1 MRTNQPTPGRAGFT
15 LIEMMVVIAII
26 GLLLAALLPAFSTV
40 RTKARYAQANA
51 QFGALDTGLTMFR
64 TEFGTLPP
72 SAGDLKPE
80 LSQYIADPKDESA
93 TELVWIA
100 GAHLLF
106 QAMLGADG
114 LGTPGFK
121 DVDRNGSWAN
131 DTHSGENGIY
141 EIDKTTGKELHAR
154 YGGAGYVDEKM
165 KERVKSLA
173 DLETQGVLVNLASFE
188 RIARNEPLFVDPWDT
203 PILYYRANSA
213 ALRMI
218 GNDENAGIYWQ
229 EDNGIITGSDRKGK
243 TTDGLD
249 FGAGRVQGSYHAI
262 RLSICPEPV
271 VPPGTDPA
279 QEVLTNPQYAG
290 SFARFII
297 NSSIKARP
305 TPVNKDSYLLIS
317 AGPDARYGTE
327 DDVTNWKKATE

>member
-1 MRTNQPTPGRAGFT
+1 MKMNQQTPRRTGFT

-51 QFGALDTGLTMFR
+51 QFGALDTGLVMFR
-64 TEFGTLPP
+64 SEFGTLPP
-72 SAGDLKPE
+72 SAGDLRPE
-80 LSQYIADPKDESA
+80 LSQYIADPKGESA
-93 TELVWIA
+93 TELVQIA

-131 DTHSGENGIY
+131 DTHCGENGIY
-141 EIDKTTGKELHAR
+141 AIDKSTGKELHAR

-173 DLETQGVLVNLASFE
+173 DLETQGVLLNLASFE
-188 RIARNEPLFVDPWDT
+188 RIGRNEPLFVDPWDT

-213 ALRMI
+213 ALCMV
-218 GNDENAGIYWQ
+218 GGDEHAGIYWQ
-229 EDNGIITGSDRKGK
+229 EDNGIITGSDRTGK
-243 TTDGLD
+243 ISDGLD
-249 FGAGRVQGSYHAI
+249 FGSGKVQGSYHAI
-262 RLSICPEPV
+262 HSSAHVEPITTV
-271 VPPGTDPA
+271 DEILTDPK
-279 QEVLTNPQYAG
+279 YAG

-305 TPVNKDSYLLIS
+305 TPVNKDSYLLIN